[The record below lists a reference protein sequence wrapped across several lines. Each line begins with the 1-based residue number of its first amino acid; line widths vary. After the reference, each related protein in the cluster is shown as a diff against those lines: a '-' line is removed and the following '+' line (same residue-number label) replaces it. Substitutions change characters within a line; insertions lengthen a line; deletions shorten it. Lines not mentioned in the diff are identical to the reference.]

1 MIRQVLR
8 EDWDRLRD
16 VRLRALAHDP
26 EAFLE
31 THAQASAFPDE
42 LWQQRATP
50 AGDRS
55 SFVIERDRRF
65 DGLVSCFVADD
76 PATVF
81 LVAMWVAPEL
91 RGTGNARALVER
103 VVDWAREHGAA
114 RVCLSVEPNNERAA
128 RLYEKCGFV
137 ETPRPAAV
145 PLRAERQQPLLRVR
159 ALTMERWE
167 AHGNVYLVAERELTA
182 EDVRAEVGE
191 ADGIVQVTRARRRL
205 GGGRHLEPRRFDCG
219 DVGQRNSD
227 RRRVARRR
235 ADARARRGARGARS
249 PDG

>member
-1 MIRQVLR
+1 VIRQVLR
-8 EDWDRLRD
+8 DDWDRLRD

-31 THAQASAFPDE
+31 THGQASAFPAE
-42 LWQQRATP
+42 LWQERATP
-50 AGDRS
+50 GADRS
-55 SFVIERDRRF
+55 SFVIENDDRF

-103 VVDWAREHGAA
+103 VLDWACGQGAS

-137 ETPRPAAV
+137 ETRDPPPFPYEPNANNRFY
-145 PLRAERQQPLLRVR
+145 
-159 ALTMERWE
+159 
-167 AHGNVYLVAERELTA
+167 VYEL
-182 EDVRAEVGE
+182 
-191 ADGIVQVTRARRRL
+191 
-205 GGGRHLEPRRFDCG
+205 
-219 DVGQRNSD
+219 
-227 RRRVARRR
+227 
-235 ADARARRGARGARS
+235 
-249 PDG
+249 